1 MAGKSR
7 TGRHRAERG
16 KDALRGELQ
25 LLKCA
30 KRLEQLSTS
39 RFRDL
44 HGSSL
49 ARFDVLANLD
59 MSGSGSLSTS
69 ELAKRLIASKG
80 NITRLLDRMEAD
92 GLIIRRPN
100 VEDRRISDV
109 YLSENGARSF
119 REMAADHARWMSDIF
134 GVLGED
140 ETEQLVKLLG
150 RIRERIDERIDE
162 DENG

>member
-7 TGRHRAERG
+7 TGRRKAERD

-59 MSGSGSLSTS
+59 MTSGGPVSTS

-100 VEDRRISDV
+100 AEDRRISDV
-109 YLSENGARSF
+109 YLSESGTRSF
-119 REMAADHARWMSDIF
+119 QKMAADHARWMSDIF
-134 GVLGED
+134 GVLVEN
-140 ETEQLVKLLG
+140 ETEQLVQLLG

-162 DENG
+162 HGKG